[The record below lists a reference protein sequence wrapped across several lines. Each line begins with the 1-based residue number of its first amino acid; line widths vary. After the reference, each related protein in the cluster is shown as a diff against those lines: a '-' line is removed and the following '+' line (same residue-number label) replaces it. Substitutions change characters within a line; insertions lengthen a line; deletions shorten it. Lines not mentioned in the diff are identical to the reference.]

1 MSYIATEG
9 NALTDAVLRRTTDGT
24 LVADVTIRVDQQL
37 RAVDGSYTMAGKPVD
52 YEITVWGKPAEHFAA
67 AAQRG
72 ARLVAAGELTDEQYT
87 DASGASRSRHR
98 ITAEHHGVSTR
109 FAAAAS
115 SPPNGR

>member
-37 RAVDGSYTMAGKPVD
+37 RAVDGSYTMAGKP
-52 YEITVWGKPAEHFAA
+52 AEHFAA
-67 AAQRG
+67 AARRG

-115 SPPNGR
+115 SPRNGR